1 VNAKSIYRVPQ
12 FPDFDGGMSNRFN
25 WAPEAFR
32 MFKEE
37 YFGGGGGGG
46 GADPFFSM
54 PTTEMAN
61 EIPRK
66 FWGHYEHK
74 SEGTEVKVY
83 ARVVYVKV
91 PGAHFKLDVASFGP
105 GNLAVLVHPS
115 KPGTPY
121 PAKFGDADSGAPTVR
136 IGTSQK
142 QATLVEGYPDGEPP
156 SDLSQI
162 PIIMVVMVIVAA
174 AFAFN
179 K

>member
-1 VNAKSIYRVPQ
+1 
-12 FPDFDGGMSNRFN
+12 
-25 WAPEAFR
+25 
-32 MFKEE
+32 
-37 YFGGGGGGG
+37 
-46 GADPFFSM
+46 
-54 PTTEMAN
+54 MAQ

-91 PGAHFKLDVASFGP
+91 PEAHFKLDVTSFGP
-105 GNLAVLVHPS
+105 GNLAVLAHPS
-115 KPGTPY
+115 EPGTPY
-121 PAKFGDADSGAPTVR
+121 PAKFDDAGSGAPTVR